1 MKKYIISIIAILL
14 IIGCNSKK
22 TETEK
27 DLLESHKNE
36 EKIDSTEVPIQ
47 EPIPEKTREQ
57 VEDKEQ
63 DIFKD
68 DEATLW
74 SSYRSAKAA
83 AIEAEAKGKYEKQ
96 AKHLLEAAK
105 YANALQRFDI
115 EAWQYNNAGFALIQD
130 FKEKTNYINL
140 MNKLNSLKLNTE
152 IHQFS
157 KETRELLNNEK
168 EILLEAKD
176 YLAQAKEIDNNLE
189 KSSRTTT
196 IVSNI
201 IFINDV
207 LNFLEFKDAEL

>member
-1 MKKYIISIIAILL
+1 MQKYIISVIAILL

-27 DLLESHKNE
+27 ELLESYKNE
-36 EKIDSTEVPIQ
+36 EKTNPTTIPIQ
-47 EPIPEKTREQ
+47 EPKLEETTKQAEVNEKESLI
-57 VEDKEQ
+57 E
-63 DIFKD
+63 

-74 SSYRSAKAA
+74 ESYRSAKAA
-83 AIEAEAKGKYEKQ
+83 ATEAEAKGEYEKR
-96 AKHLLEAAK
+96 AKHLQEAAR

-115 EAWQYNNAGFALIQD
+115 EAWQNNNAGFALIQD
-130 FKEKTNYINL
+130 FKKKTNYINL
-140 MNKLNSLKLNTE
+140 MNKLNSLKLKTE
-152 IHQFS
+152 INQFS
-157 KETRELLNNEK
+157 KETRKLLNNEK